1 MARKSRKNIASADEH
16 PVIKVWKTALYIR
29 LSVEYNGKRGDSLET
44 QRQIMEDCLALC
56 PDVEITEI
64 YIDNGVSG
72 QTFDRQGFQKML
84 ADIESGKIDCV
95 VVKDLSR
102 LGRNAIDTGYYTE
115 YYFPLHHVRFIAVN
129 DRYDSEDAGS
139 GSSFALPIKNIV
151 NEGYAL
157 EASRKTRLQLQRS
170 MMAGEF
176 VGARPP
182 YGYRKDPENC
192 HRLLVNEDTAPVIR
206 QIFRWAA
213 DGAPLDVIVRWL
225 NEADVLTPGYYLAS
239 IGLITS
245 ERLMGS
251 GKWQTW
257 TIRKIL
263 SDQVYTGDMVQ
274 GKTSATA
281 HKQSLVRPEDWIVV
295 KGTHEP
301 LVSRELF
308 DQVQVARA
316 QASRKGGTQ
325 TERVPYTENILRGK
339 IFCGCCGKSLHRQ
352 RSHGRYVYHC
362 IANDRIGKGACLGK
376 VRLREADLFS
386 VILTTLQKEGAAI
399 IENSFL
405 VRQMGDKAAG
415 QKTKTAQEV
424 SELRQEIEQDRKH
437 LRGLYESFVA
447 GRLTRLEYQ
456 AQKAGYEQKID
467 AASAQARQL
476 LERQELLEKEVNGYL
491 DLSVWLASVFEN
503 PVLTASLADRVIERI
518 DVSSSKDIDIHFK
531 FKNEFYQT
539 KGVEYE

>member
-192 HRLLVNEDTAPVIR
+192 HRLLVNEAVSYTH
-206 QIFRWAA
+206 
-213 DGAPLDVIVRWL
+213 
-225 NEADVLTPGYYLAS
+225 LTLP
-239 IGLITS
+239 
-245 ERLMGS
+245 
-251 GKWQTW
+251 
-257 TIRKIL
+257 TI
-263 SDQVYTGDMVQ
+263 
-274 GKTSATA
+274 
-281 HKQSLVRPEDWIVV
+281 
-295 KGTHEP
+295 
-301 LVSRELF
+301 
-308 DQVQVARA
+308 
-316 QASRKGGTQ
+316 
-325 TERVPYTENILRGK
+325 
-339 IFCGCCGKSLHRQ
+339 C
-352 RSHGRYVYHC
+352 
-362 IANDRIGKGACLGK
+362 
-376 VRLREADLFS
+376 S
-386 VILTTLQKEGAAI
+386 V
-399 IENSFL
+399 
-405 VRQMGDKAAG
+405 
-415 QKTKTAQEV
+415 
-424 SELRQEIEQDRKH
+424 
-437 LRGLYESFVA
+437 
-447 GRLTRLEYQ
+447 
-456 AQKAGYEQKID
+456 
-467 AASAQARQL
+467 
-476 LERQELLEKEVNGYL
+476 
-491 DLSVWLASVFEN
+491 
-503 PVLTASLADRVIERI
+503 
-518 DVSSSKDIDIHFK
+518 
-531 FKNEFYQT
+531 
-539 KGVEYE
+539 